1 MKWDWKKF
9 LIAAGIRAV
18 RTFAQTFVGFIAVG
32 AALEEIQWL
41 RALSVSGA
49 AAVLSIL
56 TSLATGLPEVDKKPE
71 PEKADEEE
79 GSKGSMD
86 NKCKNCGDNQGENC
100 VPFFDVQ
107 NTMMHY
113 NWANRRM
120 LIALVCICITMI
132 CVVIVFAT
140 NQTKR
145 EQMWQETIKSM
156 YSSTVTGVDDEQHD
170 ADH

>member
-1 MKWDWKKF
+1 M
-9 LIAAGIRAV
+9 
-18 RTFAQTFVGFIAVG
+18 
-32 AALEEIQWL
+32 
-41 RALSVSGA
+41 S
-49 AAVLSIL
+49 
-56 TSLATGLPEVDKKPE
+56 TGKNCQ
-71 PEKADEEE
+71 
-79 GSKGSMD
+79 GSCNND
-86 NKCKNCGDNQGENC
+86 NKERC

-120 LIALVCICITMI
+120 LIALIAICVTMI

-156 YSSTVTGVDDEQHD
+156 YSTTVAEVEHGQQD
-170 ADH
+170 ADY

>member
-1 MKWDWKKF
+1 MSND
-9 LIAAGIRAV
+9 
-18 RTFAQTFVGFIAVG
+18 
-32 AALEEIQWL
+32 
-41 RALSVSGA
+41 
-49 AAVLSIL
+49 
-56 TSLATGLPEVDKKPE
+56 
-71 PEKADEEE
+71 
-79 GSKGSMD
+79 
-86 NKCKNCGDNQGENC
+86 KNCQGNCHNDCQDKC

-120 LIALVCICITMI
+120 LIALIAICVTMI

-156 YSSTVTGVDDEQHD
+156 YSTTVAEVDNGQQN

>member
-1 MKWDWKKF
+1 MGEQNGR
-9 LIAAGIRAV
+9 ICQG
-18 RTFAQTFVGFIAVG
+18 
-32 AALEEIQWL
+32 
-41 RALSVSGA
+41 
-49 AAVLSIL
+49 
-56 TSLATGLPEVDKKPE
+56 
-71 PEKADEEE
+71 
-79 GSKGSMD
+79 
-86 NKCKNCGDNQGENC
+86 NCGNSNGEKC

-113 NWANRRM
+113 NWANWRM
-120 LIALVCICITMI
+120 LIALVAICITMV

-156 YSSTVTGVDDEQHD
+156 YSTTVAEVDNGQQN

>member
-1 MKWDWKKF
+1 MN
-9 LIAAGIRAV
+9 
-18 RTFAQTFVGFIAVG
+18 
-32 AALEEIQWL
+32 
-41 RALSVSGA
+41 SG
-49 AAVLSIL
+49 
-56 TSLATGLPEVDKKPE
+56 T
-71 PEKADEEE
+71 
-79 GSKGSMD
+79 
-86 NKCKNCGDNQGENC
+86 NCQRNCGNDCQDKC

-120 LIALVCICITMI
+120 LIALVAICITMI

-156 YSSTVTGVDDEQHD
+156 YSTTVAEVDNGQQNT
-170 ADH
+170 DH

>member
-1 MKWDWKKF
+1 MS
-9 LIAAGIRAV
+9 
-18 RTFAQTFVGFIAVG
+18 
-32 AALEEIQWL
+32 EIKS
-41 RALSVSGA
+41 RGNCENDSA
-49 AAVLSIL
+49 
-56 TSLATGLPEVDKKPE
+56 
-71 PEKADEEE
+71 EK
-79 GSKGSMD
+79 
-86 NKCKNCGDNQGENC
+86 C

-120 LIALVCICITMI
+120 LIALICVCVTMI
-132 CVVIVFAT
+132 AVVVVFAT

-156 YSSTVTGVDDEQHD
+156 YSTTLAEVDNGQQN